1 MITPSAYQCA
11 ACCGPHSLQQPA
23 ACNYAQE
30 REREQAEERRKAQEA
45 ALLLQK
51 AAGGYGGGSG
61 PLRGLDGRPIT
72 DLNQA
77 RREWTSSSSRTAAFC

>member
-1 MITPSAYQCA
+1 MQAHSAQPLCCA
-11 ACCGPHSLQQPA
+11 TRHGLSVGFCLHSQL
-23 ACNYAQE
+23 AQE
-30 REREQAEERRKAQEA
+30 RERERFEERRKAQEA

-61 PLRGLDGRPIT
+61 PLRGVDGRPIT

-77 RREWTSSSSRTAAFC
+77 RRERCAISH